1 MQIVFMGT
9 PDFAVGALEA
19 LITQGHEITAVV
31 TQPDKPK
38 GRSKELQFPP
48 VKECAVKHGIPVFQP
63 RRIKTPE
70 AIEELKKYPADIYIV
85 AAFGQ
90 ILSQEILDLP
100 KYGCL
105 NIHASLLPKY
115 RGASPI
121 QRVIIDG
128 EAETG
133 VTIMQMNAGLDT
145 GDMLYRKKIPITS
158 EDTFETLHDKLMVL
172 GGEAITE
179 ALPLLEAGKLV
190 PEKQDDTKT
199 CYAALITKEMGK
211 LDFTKTA
218 AELDRLIR
226 GLTPWPSAY
235 THYHGKQLK
244 IWKAIPMATA
254 HKEAPGTILTVNKDS
269 FEVAASEGSLKVMEL
284 QLEGKKRYPGTGR
297 QTARHQESKRGS
309 RLQSQS
315 CQARYLIR
323 GLRETGYPRRNRIG
337 MRSRTQDEEAVE
349 VQDSRRTGKP
359 YYRQR
364 YRPALPTGRAGRQAG
379 TVHRQP
385 GSPPIQERTG
395 ERRHDTFCR
404 KL

>member
-1 MQIVFMGT
+1 MKVIFMGT
-9 PDFAVGALEA
+9 PDFSVGTLEA
-19 LITQGHEITAVV
+19 LVEAGHEVVLAV

-284 QLEGKKRYPGTGR
+284 QLEGKKRMTTHDFLLGV
-297 QTARHQESKRGS
+297 K
-309 RLQSQS
+309 
-315 CQARYLIR
+315 
-323 GLRETGYPRRNRIG
+323 
-337 MRSRTQDEEAVE
+337 V
-349 VQDSRRTGKP
+349 
-359 YYRQR
+359 
-364 YRPALPTGRAGRQAG
+364 
-379 TVHRQP
+379 QP
-385 GSPPIQERTG
+385 GELLG
-395 ERRHDTFCR
+395 ER
-404 KL
+404 